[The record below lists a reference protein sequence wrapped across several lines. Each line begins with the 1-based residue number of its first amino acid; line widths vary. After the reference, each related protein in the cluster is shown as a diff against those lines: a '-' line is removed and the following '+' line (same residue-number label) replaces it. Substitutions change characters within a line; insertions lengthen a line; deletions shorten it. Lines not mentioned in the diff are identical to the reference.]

1 LENTWKKRLKGKDWN
16 NVTDKEI
23 LQKWVIPAYNEISEK
38 LLQIF
43 WKEQLNIFNSENIDS
58 EKIDWLWFVWKPVK
72 FNKKLNKDKIN
83 LIGFIWT
90 DNLNILLNNNAD
102 DIVVKIAEECSY
114 QINNI
119 LYLTSTGWLLDKE
132 WNIIPFIGLDSLIE
146 IIKWKH
152 KEIFVEWWML
162 KKLETIKKQLEDWIS
177 KITVTNL
184 KWLKDELETVEWSWT
199 MFVNLEKAKFKKLD
213 NYNLFKQIYN
223 TQISNKNWK
232 EKDEKNLKI
241 ISSDYNILELEW
253 TILWWYY
260 IWDFEIE
267 INWKKE
273 SWKLLENL
281 FSSKSGW
288 WIWEILWK
296 EILKNN
302 NNIFAYSKKESF
314 FIKLWFKKIEWQKSE
329 TWADLWFY
337 EKS

>member
-1 LENTWKKRLKGKDWN
+1 MENIWKKRLKGKDWN
-16 NVTDKEI
+16 NVTDEEI

-43 WKEQLNIFNSENIDS
+43 WKEQLNIFNSENIYS

-162 KKLETIKKQLEDWIS
+162 KKLETIKNQLEDWIS

-232 EKDEKNLKI
+232 KKDEKNLKI

-281 FSSKSGW
+281 FSSKSRW
-288 WIWEILWK
+288 WIWTLLLDKMKSE
-296 EILKNN
+296 
-302 NNIFAYSKKESF
+302 NNIIYLYSNKKDF
-314 FIKLWFKKIEWQKSE
+314 FTKAWFKKIEWQKSE